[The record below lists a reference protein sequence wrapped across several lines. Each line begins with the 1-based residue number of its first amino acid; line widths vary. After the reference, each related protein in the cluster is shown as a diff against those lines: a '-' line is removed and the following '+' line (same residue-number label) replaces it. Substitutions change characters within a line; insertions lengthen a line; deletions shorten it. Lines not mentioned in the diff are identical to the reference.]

1 MIRIGIDLG
10 GTKTEAIAMDAQGLI
25 RERQRIATPRDYD
38 ACIRAIAGLMT
49 GLESGLDGPA
59 RVGVGHPGSI
69 NPDNQLIRNANST
82 WLNGRPLAADLSAAL
97 DRDVRTANDADCF
110 ALSEAADGA
119 GQGCGVVF
127 GVIAGT
133 GLGGGI
139 VINGAL
145 LSGGQGIAGEWGH
158 TPLPWPQ
165 SSESPGPDCWC
176 GLSGCLET
184 WLSGPGLS
192 RDHKNRTGRTLD
204 AEEIFA
210 AAAAGEPDAQ
220 ASTDLYVDRFA
231 RGLTVITNI
240 LDPDVIVLG
249 GGVSNAPGL
258 AERIETALPARVFSD
273 VVHTRVVRNQ
283 HGDSSGVRGAAWLW
297 SAA

>member
-1 MIRIGIDLG
+1 
-10 GTKTEAIAMDAQGLI
+10 MDAQGLI
-25 RERQRIATPRDYD
+25 LERQRIATLRDYE
-38 ACIRAIAGLMT
+38 ACLRSIRGLIEEMEAGL
-49 GLESGLDGPA
+49 GA
-59 RVGVGHPGSI
+59 RAHVGVGHPGSI

-82 WLNGRPLAADLSAAL
+82 WLNGRPLAADLSTAL
-97 DRDVRTANDADCF
+97 DREVRTANDADCF
-110 ALSEAADGA
+110 ALSEATDGA
-119 GQGCGVVF
+119 GQDGRVVF

-139 VINGAL
+139 VINGQL

-165 SSESPGPDCWC
+165 TGESPGPECWC
-176 GLSGCLET
+176 GLNGCLET

-192 RDHKNRTGRTLD
+192 RDHELRTGRSLD
-204 AEEIFA
+204 AAEIFA
-210 AAAAGEPDAQ
+210 AAEAGERDAQ
-220 ASTDLYVDRFA
+220 ASTDAYIDRFA
-231 RGLTVITNI
+231 HGLAVITNI
-240 LDPDVIVLG
+240 LDPDIIVLG

-258 AERIETALPARVFSD
+258 AERVETALPARVFSD

-297 SAA
+297 PAG